1 MVEPVPATARLIR
14 IDAALAAAF
23 GPPPR
28 WLYPDPVEVLV
39 LALLSAR
46 TRDETAMAAHRV
58 LRVRFPRWQ
67 DLLEADPA
75 VIERLVGRTTWPD
88 RKAQILQEALRAL
101 QAARGRLELDFL
113 AALGAEDAIAWL
125 RQLPGVGPKTAACV
139 LLFSRLR
146 MRALPV
152 STGHHRTA
160 KRLGLIS
167 RRTSAEAAHQPLLAM
182 LPAEWGN
189 DRIERHHWLVK
200 RLGHDHCIDRR
211 PRCGSCPV
219 RELCP
224 SRGRIRPTPE
234 HRGRQLALPFP
245 AADIRRQPGFASRA
259 SMEPSADRSPGL
271 RHKRTKPS
279 FSIETSSADVL
290 PGADLITFP
299 KTEQLEARPT
309 ART

>member
-1 MVEPVPATARLIR
+1 MVDAMPARLIR
-14 IDAALAAAF
+14 IDTALAAAF

-28 WLYPDPVEVLV
+28 WLYADPVEVLV

-46 TRDETAMAAHRV
+46 TRDEVAMAALRL

-67 DLLEADPA
+67 DLLAADPA
-75 VIERLVGRTTWPD
+75 VVERLVGRTTWPD
-88 RKAQILQEALRAL
+88 RKTQTLQEALRAL
-101 QAARGRLELDFL
+101 QTERGGLELDFL
-113 AALGAEDAIAWL
+113 AGLGREEAIAWL
-125 RQLPGVGPKTAACV
+125 QRLPGVGPKTAASV

-146 MRALPV
+146 MLALPV

-167 RRTSAEAAHQPLLAM
+167 RRAGAEAAHEPLLAM
-182 LPAEWGN
+182 LPPDWDN

-200 RLGHDHCIDRR
+200 RLGHDHCTDRR

-234 HRGRQLALPFP
+234 QRIRQLALPLPGP
-245 AADIRRQPGFASRA
+245 AAGLRAQPGPIRPRPIPPRPGFIAGEPP
-259 SMEPSADRSPGL
+259 EPSSNP
-271 RHKRTKPS
+271 RHAAAYGEQSLLSRPKPS
-279 FSIETSSADVL
+279 RGVSDLSSI
-290 PGADLITFP
+290 
-299 KTEQLEARPT
+299 
-309 ART
+309 

>member
-1 MVEPVPATARLIR
+1 MPATTRLIR
-14 IDAALAAAF
+14 IDAALATAF
-23 GPPPR
+23 GPAPR
-28 WLYPDPVEVLV
+28 FLYPDPVEMLV

-46 TRDETAMAAHRV
+46 TRDEIAMAAHRV

-88 RKAQILQEALRAL
+88 RKAQTLQQALRAL
-101 QAARGRLELDFL
+101 QASRGRLELDFL
-113 AALGAEDAIAWL
+113 AGLGAEDAVAWL
-125 RQLPGVGPKTAACV
+125 RTLPGVGPKTAAAV

-146 MRALPV
+146 LRALPV
-152 STGHHRTA
+152 STGHHRIA

-167 RRTSAEAAHQPLLAM
+167 RRAGAEAAHGPLLAM
-182 LPAEWGN
+182 LPPDWDN

-200 RLGHDHCIDRR
+200 RLGHDHCTDRR

-224 SRGRIRPTPE
+224 SRGRIRPAPE
-234 HRGRQLALPFP
+234 HRIRQLALPFP
-245 AADIRRQPGFASRA
+245 AMGNRPHPGLAPAGPTES
-259 SMEPSADRSPGL
+259 SSAL

-279 FSIETSSADVL
+279 FSIETSGADVR

-299 KTEQLEARPT
+299 KTEQLEARPS

>member
-1 MVEPVPATARLIR
+1 MVDTMPATVHLIR

-46 TRDETAMAAHRV
+46 TRDEVAMAAHRV
-58 LRVRFPRWQ
+58 LRIRFPRWP
-67 DLLEADPA
+67 DLIEADPA
-75 VIERLVGRTTWPD
+75 VVERLIGRTTWPD
-88 RKAQILQEALRAL
+88 KKTLHLQEALRAL

-113 AALGAEDAIAWL
+113 AGFGVEEAIAWL
-125 RQLPGVGPKTAACV
+125 RTLPGVGPKTAACV

-146 MRALPV
+146 LRALPV
-152 STGHHRTA
+152 STGHHRIA

-167 RRTSAEAAHQPLLAM
+167 RRAGAEAAHEPLRAM
-182 LPAEWGN
+182 LPPDWDN

-200 RLGHDHCIDRR
+200 RLGHDHCTDRR

-224 SRGRIRPTPE
+224 SQGRIRPAPE
-234 HRGRQLALPFP
+234 HRIRQLPLPFP
-245 AADIRRQPGFASRA
+245 GPETIRAIRPRPVWPQRP
-259 SMEPSADRSPGL
+259 
-271 RHKRTKPS
+271 
-279 FSIETSSADVL
+279 
-290 PGADLITFP
+290 
-299 KTEQLEARPT
+299 ARPEP
-309 ART
+309 ARPVAAAGGPAGAAGPAAASNPYAARLGPGPT

>member
-1 MVEPVPATARLIR
+1 MVDAVPARLIR

-46 TRDETAMAAHRV
+46 TRDEVALAAHRV
-58 LRVRFPRWQ
+58 LRLRFPRWE
-67 DLLEADPA
+67 DLLGADPA
-75 VIERLVGRTTWPD
+75 VVERLIGRTTWPD
-88 RKAQILQEALRAL
+88 RKTLHMQEALRAL

-113 AALGAEDAIAWL
+113 AGLGVEEATAWL
-125 RQLPGVGPKTAACV
+125 RTLPGVGPKTAACV

-146 MRALPV
+146 RRALPV
-152 STGHHRTA
+152 STSHHRIA

-167 RRTSAEAAHQPLLAM
+167 RRAGAEAAHQPLLAM
-182 LPAEWGN
+182 LPPDWDN

-200 RLGHDHCIDRR
+200 RLGHDHCTDRR

-224 SRGRIRPTPE
+224 SQGRILPAPE
-234 HRGRQLALPFP
+234 HRIRQLPLPFP
-245 AADIRRQPGFASRA
+245 GPEGIRVPSGFASGVP
-259 SMEPSADRSPGL
+259 MESSAAL
-271 RHKRTKPS
+271 RHKRTKSS
-279 FSIETSSADVL
+279 FSAETSGADVRSR
-290 PGADLITFP
+290 ADLITFP
-299 KTEQLEARPT
+299 KTEPLEVRPS

>member
-1 MVEPVPATARLIR
+1 MVDTMPATASLIR

-46 TRDETAMAAHRV
+46 TRDEVAMAAHRV
-58 LRVRFPRWQ
+58 LRVRFPRWEV
-67 DLLEADPA
+67 LLEADPA
-75 VIERLVGRTTWPD
+75 VVERLIGRTTWPD
-88 RKAQILQEALRAL
+88 RKAQTLQEALRAL
-101 QAARGRLELDFL
+101 QAIRGRLELDFL
-113 AALGAEDAIAWL
+113 ADLGVEEATAWL
-125 RQLPGVGPKTAACV
+125 RTLPGVGPKTAACV

-146 MRALPV
+146 LRALPV
-152 STGHHRTA
+152 STGHHRIA

-167 RRTSAEAAHQPLLAM
+167 RRAGAEAAHGPLLAM
-182 LPAEWGN
+182 LPPDWDN

-200 RLGHDHCIDRR
+200 RLGHDHCTDRR

-219 RELCP
+219 QALCP
-224 SRGRIRPTPE
+224 SRGRIRPAPE
-234 HRGRQLALPFP
+234 HRISQLPLPF
-245 AADIRRQPGFASRA
+245 AGVDVRVQPGFAPGVATES
-259 SMEPSADRSPGL
+259 SPAL

-279 FSIETSSADVL
+279 FSIETSDPDVRSN
-290 PGADLITFP
+290 GDLITFP
-299 KTEQLEARPT
+299 KMEKLEVRPS

>member
-1 MVEPVPATARLIR
+1 MPARLIR

-46 TRDETAMAAHRV
+46 TRDEVALAAHRV
-58 LRVRFPRWQ
+58 LRVRFPRWEA
-67 DLLEADPA
+67 LLDADPA
-75 VIERLVGRTTWPD
+75 VVERLIGHTTWPD
-88 RKAQILQEALRAL
+88 RKASTLQEALRAL
-101 QAARGRLELDFL
+101 HAARGRLELDFL
-113 AALGAEDAIAWL
+113 AGLGVEEATAWL
-125 RQLPGVGPKTAACV
+125 RQLPGVGPKTAAAV

-146 MRALPV
+146 LRALPV

-167 RRTSAEAAHQPLLAM
+167 RRAGAEAAHEPLLAM
-182 LPAEWGN
+182 LPPDWDN

-200 RLGHDHCIDRR
+200 RLGHDHCTDRR

-224 SRGRIRPTPE
+224 SRGRIRPAPE
-234 HRGRQLALPFP
+234 HRIRQLPLPFP
-245 AADIRRQPGFASRA
+245 AEARPNNWAAPSRGHRPGAKSDHIA
-259 SMEPSADRSPGL
+259 
-271 RHKRTKPS
+271 RTKPS
-279 FSIETSSADVL
+279 FSGETSGPDVRSR
-290 PGADLITFP
+290 ADLITFL
-299 KTEQLEARPT
+299 KTDQREVRPP

>member
-1 MVEPVPATARLIR
+1 MPAPTRLIR

-46 TRDETAMAAHRV
+46 TRDEVALAAHRV
-58 LRVRFPRWQ
+58 LRVRFPRWEA
-67 DLLEADPA
+67 LLEADPA
-75 VIERLVGRTTWPD
+75 MIERLIGRTTWPD
-88 RKAQILQEALRAL
+88 RKAQTLQEALRAL

-113 AALGAEDAIAWL
+113 ADRPVEEAIAWL
-125 RQLPGVGPKTAACV
+125 QTLPGVGPKTAACV

-146 MRALPV
+146 LRALPV
-152 STGHHRTA
+152 STGHHRIA

-167 RRTSAEAAHQPLLAM
+167 RRAGAEAAHEPLLAM
-182 LPAEWGN
+182 LPPDWDN

-200 RLGHDHCIDRR
+200 RQGHDHCTDRR

-224 SRGRIRPTPE
+224 SRGRILPAPE
-234 HRGRQLALPFP
+234 HRIRQLPLPFP
-245 AADIRRQPGFASRA
+245 AIGIRVHPGFAAGGPTES
-259 SMEPSADRSPGL
+259 SGGRSPVL
-271 RHKRTKPS
+271 RHARTKPS
-279 FSIETSSADVL
+279 LSDETSGVRSS
-290 PGADLITFP
+290 ADLITFP
-299 KTEQLEARPT
+299 KIEQLEVRPS

>member
-1 MVEPVPATARLIR
+1 MVDTMPERLIR

-46 TRDETAMAAHRV
+46 TRDEVALAAHRV
-58 LRVRFPRWQ
+58 LRMRFPRWE
-67 DLLEADPA
+67 DLLDADPA
-75 VIERLVGRTTWPD
+75 VVERLIGRTTWPD
-88 RKAQILQEALRAL
+88 KKTHHLQEALRAL

-113 AALGAEDAIAWL
+113 AGLGVAEAAVWL

-146 MRALPV
+146 RRALPV

-167 RRTSAEAAHQPLLAM
+167 RRAGAEAAHEPLLAM
-182 LPAEWGN
+182 LPPDWDN

-200 RLGHDHCIDRR
+200 RLGHDHCTDRR

-224 SRGRIRPTPE
+224 SRGRILPAPEHRIRQLPLPFPVPAEGFRAQPGPIRPRPTPP
-234 HRGRQLALPFP
+234 R
-245 AADIRRQPGFASRA
+245 PGFVASGPPDSSSNPAHVANHREQNLL
-259 SMEPSADRSPGL
+259 SRPKPSPGMSDL
-271 RHKRTKPS
+271 S
-279 FSIETSSADVL
+279 SI
-290 PGADLITFP
+290 
-299 KTEQLEARPT
+299 
-309 ART
+309 

>member
-1 MVEPVPATARLIR
+1 MVDAMPATARLIR

-46 TRDETAMAAHRV
+46 TEDAVAMAAHRI

-67 DLLEADPA
+67 DLLDADPA
-75 VIERLVGRTTWPD
+75 VIERLIGRTTWPD
-88 RKAQILQEALRAL
+88 RKRQTLQEALRAL

-113 AALGAEDAIAWL
+113 AGRSAADAVAWL
-125 RQLPGVGPKTAACV
+125 RQLPGVGPKTAASV

-152 STGHHRTA
+152 STGHLRTA
-160 KRLGLIS
+160 KRLGLVS
-167 RRTSAEAAHQPLLAM
+167 RRAGAEAAHGPLLGM
-182 LPAEWGN
+182 LPPDWDN
-189 DRIERHHWLVK
+189 DRIERHHWLIK
-200 RLGHDHCIDRR
+200 RLGHGHCADRR

-219 RELCP
+219 RTLCP
-224 SRGRIRPTPE
+224 SRGRIRPAPE
-234 HRGRQLALPFP
+234 HAARQLALPFP
-245 AADIRRQPGFASRA
+245 VSGFVADSPMNSAENLALASR
-259 SMEPSADRSPGL
+259 S
-271 RHKRTKPS
+271 KRTKPS
-279 FSIETSSADVL
+279 FLSETSRPNVR
-290 PGADLITFP
+290 PRADLINFP
-299 KTEQLEARPT
+299 KTEQPEARPS

>member
-1 MVEPVPATARLIR
+1 MVNAMPARLIR
-14 IDAALAAAF
+14 IDTALAAAF

-46 TRDETAMAAHRV
+46 TRDEVAMAALRL

-67 DLLEADPA
+67 DLLAADPA

-88 RKAQILQEALRAL
+88 KKTLTLQEALRTL
-101 QAARGRLELDFL
+101 QAERGGLELDFL
-113 AALGAEDAIAWL
+113 AGLGVDGAAAWL
-125 RQLPGVGPKTAACV
+125 QRLPGVGPKTAASV

-167 RRTSAEAAHQPLLAM
+167 RRAGAEAAHQPLLAM
-182 LPAEWGN
+182 LPDDWDN

-200 RLGHDHCIDRR
+200 RLGHDHCTDRR

-224 SRGRIRPTPE
+224 SRGRIRPAPG
-234 HRGRQLALPFP
+234 HRIHQLTLPFP
-245 AADIRRQPGFASRA
+245 GPAGDLRAQPGQIRPRPAPPRPGFIAIGPSGSASNPPRA
-259 SMEPSADRSPGL
+259 ALHCEQNLISSPKSSPAMSDL
-271 RHKRTKPS
+271 S
-279 FSIETSSADVL
+279 SI
-290 PGADLITFP
+290 
-299 KTEQLEARPT
+299 
-309 ART
+309 

>member
-1 MVEPVPATARLIR
+1 MVEPMPATARLIR

-46 TRDETAMAAHRV
+46 TRDEVAMAAHRV
-58 LRVRFPRWQ
+58 LRVRFPRWEV
-67 DLLEADPA
+67 LLEADPA
-75 VIERLVGRTTWPD
+75 VVERLIGRTTWPD
-88 RKAQILQEALRAL
+88 RKAQTLQEALRAL
-101 QAARGRLELDFL
+101 QAARGGLELDFL
-113 AALGAEDAIAWL
+113 AGLGVEDATTWL
-125 RQLPGVGPKTAACV
+125 RTLPGVGPKTAACV

-146 MRALPV
+146 LRALPV
-152 STGHHRTA
+152 STGHHRIA

-167 RRTSAEAAHQPLLAM
+167 RRASAEAAHEPLLAM
-182 LPAEWGN
+182 LPPDWDN

-200 RLGHDHCIDRR
+200 RLGHDHCTDRR

-219 RELCP
+219 GALCP
-224 SRGRIRPTPE
+224 GRGRIRPTPE
-234 HRGRQLALPFP
+234 HRIRQLPLPFP
-245 AADIRRQPGFASRA
+245 GIDVQVQPGFTSGVA
-259 SMEPSADRSPGL
+259 MESSPAL

-279 FSIETSSADVL
+279 FSIGTSTPDVRSR
-290 PGADLITFP
+290 GDLITFP
-299 KTEQLEARPT
+299 KRERLEVRPS

>member
-1 MVEPVPATARLIR
+1 MVDTMPARLIR

-46 TRDETAMAAHRV
+46 TRDEVAMAAHRV
-58 LRVRFPRWQ
+58 LRMRFPRWEI
-67 DLLEADPA
+67 LLDADPA
-75 VIERLVGRTTWPD
+75 VVERLIGRTTWPD
-88 RKAQILQEALRAL
+88 RKAQTLQEALRAL
-101 QAARGRLELDFL
+101 QTARGRLELDFL
-113 AALGAEDAIAWL
+113 ADRPVEEAIAWL
-125 RQLPGVGPKTAACV
+125 RMLPGVGPKTAACV

-146 MRALPV
+146 RRALPV

-167 RRTSAEAAHQPLLAM
+167 RRAGVEAAHEPLLAM
-182 LPAEWGN
+182 LPPDWDN
-189 DRIERHHWLVK
+189 DRIEQHHWLVK
-200 RLGHDHCIDRR
+200 RLGHDHCTDRR

-224 SRGRIRPTPE
+224 SQGRILPAPE
-234 HRGRQLALPFP
+234 HRIRQLPLPFP
-245 AADIRRQPGFASRA
+245 GPEGIRVPSGFASGVPMA
-259 SMEPSADRSPGL
+259 SSAAL
-271 RHKRTKPS
+271 RHKRTKSS
-279 FSIETSSADVL
+279 FSAETSGPDTRSR
-290 PGADLITFP
+290 ADLITFP
-299 KTEQLEARPT
+299 KTELPEARPP

>member
-1 MVEPVPATARLIR
+1 MVDTMPATTRLIR

-46 TRDETAMAAHRV
+46 TRDEVALAAHRV
-58 LRVRFPRWQ
+58 LRIRFPRWP

-75 VIERLVGRTTWPD
+75 VVERLIGRTTWPD
-88 RKAQILQEALRAL
+88 RKAQTLQEALRAL

-113 AALGAEDAIAWL
+113 AGLGVEEATAWL
-125 RQLPGVGPKTAACV
+125 RTLPGVGPKSASCV

-146 MRALPV
+146 LRALPV

-167 RRTSAEAAHQPLLAM
+167 RRAGAEAAHEPLLAM
-182 LPAEWGN
+182 LPPDWDN

-200 RLGHDHCIDRR
+200 RLGHDHCTDRR
-211 PRCGSCPV
+211 PSCGSCPV

-224 SRGRIRPTPE
+224 SQGRIRPAPE
-234 HRGRQLALPFP
+234 HRIRQLPLPFP
-245 AADIRRQPGFASRA
+245 AMDTRVQPGFVSIGP
-259 SMEPSADRSPGL
+259 MESSAAL

-279 FSIETSSADVL
+279 FSIETPGADARSR
-290 PGADLITFP
+290 ADLITFP
-299 KTEQLEARPT
+299 KTEPLEVRPS

>member
-1 MVEPVPATARLIR
+1 MPARLIR

-46 TRDETAMAAHRV
+46 TRDEVAMAALRL
-58 LRVRFPRWQ
+58 LRVRFPRWP
-67 DLLEADPA
+67 DLLAADPA
-75 VIERLVGRTTWPD
+75 VVERLVGRTTWPD
-88 RKAQILQEALRAL
+88 KKTLTLQEALRAL
-101 QAARGRLELDFL
+101 QAERGGLELDFL
-113 AALGAEDAIAWL
+113 AGLGVADAAAWL
-125 RQLPGVGPKTAACV
+125 QRLPGVGPKTAASV

-167 RRTSAEAAHQPLLAM
+167 RRAGAEAAHEPLLAM
-182 LPAEWGN
+182 LPPDWDN
-189 DRIERHHWLVK
+189 DRIERLHWLVK
-200 RLGHDHCIDRR
+200 RLGHDHCTDRR

-224 SRGRIRPTPE
+224 SRGRIRPAPE
-234 HRGRQLALPFP
+234 HRVRQLALPFP
-245 AADIRRQPGFASRA
+245 APAESLRAPPGQIRPRPAPLRPGFIAGGPSDSASNPPRA
-259 SMEPSADRSPGL
+259 VLHCEQNLISSPKSSPAMSDL
-271 RHKRTKPS
+271 S
-279 FSIETSSADVL
+279 SI
-290 PGADLITFP
+290 
-299 KTEQLEARPT
+299 
-309 ART
+309 